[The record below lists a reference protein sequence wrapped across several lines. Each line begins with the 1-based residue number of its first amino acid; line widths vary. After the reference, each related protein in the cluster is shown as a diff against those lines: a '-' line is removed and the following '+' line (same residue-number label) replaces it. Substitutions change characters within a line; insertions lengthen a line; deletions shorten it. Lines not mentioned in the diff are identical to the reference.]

1 MRSDAAVCFGEGYWR
16 LVMMLQREVR
26 CSCMLWGRLLEA
38 SDDGRERGV
47 EGVDAG
53 FPRYGLFRKEG

>member
-1 MRSDAAVCFGEGYWR
+1 
-16 LVMMLQREVR
+16 MMLQREVR